1 MAKGGGVNGARR
13 RSFWRRPDTDAVG
26 ISKRDPD
33 RHTYG
38 YAVAI
43 ADRLTEPIAHTLAD
57 SLTVA
62 DRDSVTVSI
71 SFSEPVTL
79 ADRHTG

>member
-57 SLTVA
+57 S
-62 DRDSVTVSI
+62 VTVSI